1 MSFSCCDSRAIRAS
15 ELRSEWVTP
24 IQAATLGQDSVS
36 VFTWQPSHWAF
47 ECLPADVAC
56 ALIGSLGA
64 VYTGIV
70 LANFTLALFALV
82 AIESGSQ
89 SLGRAYGGFLALAL
103 LLDIV
108 WFCLFTIEIRHS
120 WNETQ
125 LGKFGAFSVKLMFCM
140 QASGCGLRLISSFLW
155 CQMYRLRAISEA
167 LSLQERAEFHGRNS
181 MSSLRK
187 LNDSVL
193 GDDAESE
200 LLGGSIY
207 DTAAFSSLFES
218 FNLQSDLDVESNG
231 QRSEDERPLQTPL
244 LLR

>member
-1 MSFSCCDSRAIRAS
+1 MVVRNC
-15 ELRSEWVTP
+15 
-24 IQAATLGQDSVS
+24 
-36 VFTWQPSHWAF
+36 
-47 ECLPADVAC
+47 
-56 ALIGSLGA
+56 
-64 VYTGIV
+64 
-70 LANFTLALFALV
+70 
-82 AIESGSQ
+82 
-89 SLGRAYGGFLALAL
+89 
-103 LLDIV
+103 
-108 WFCLFTIEIRHS
+108 RHS

-218 FNLQSDLDVESNG
+218 FNLQSDLDVEVHILS
-231 QRSEDERPLQTPL
+231 SCFD
-244 LLR
+244 